1 MSRAEDFKNV
11 ISEIF
16 TWTLSHIH
24 ERDIKNSIDVELVIS
39 IAGTRRSGETFLV
52 YSIISKLE
60 RFLPRSSILYTNPEH
75 ERHRHLSAEDLGVL
89 ITAYYEIGKPDRTR
103 PIYLFLNEIQT
114 VEGWS
119 RWINTIYG
127 FKVYHI

>member
-16 TWTLSHIH
+16 TWTSSHIH
-24 ERDIKNSIDVELVIS
+24 ERDIEIFMDVELVIS

-52 YSIISKLE
+52 YSFISKLI

-89 ITAYYEIGKPDRTR
+89 ITAYYEIGKPDRTG
-103 PIYLFLNEIQT
+103 PIYLFPNEIQT
-114 VEGWS
+114 VEGWN
-119 RWINTIYG
+119 RWINTI
-127 FKVYHI
+127 